1 LSTRL
6 ASDPMALPAVFLK
19 EEQKMSFHSLG
30 LRAELVE
37 AVTQLGFLEPMPIQR
52 QAIPALLAEK
62 RDFIGLAQTGTGK
75 TGAFGLPLIQGI
87 DPGNPGVQAVVI
99 CPTRELCLQITGD
112 LTRFAARMPALGIV
126 SVYGGASIAVQI
138 RQIKSGGRIVVA
150 TPGRLLDLIRRK
162 ALNLSSVS
170 IAVLDEAD
178 EMLNMGF
185 QEDIDAILAK
195 MPTQRNIWL
204 FSATMASGV
213 AAIAAKYLADP
224 MEVTVGPKNQSPVS
238 IAHVCY
244 TIREK
249 DRYPALRRLIDIS
262 PEIFG
267 LVFCRTRKDTQ
278 SVADA
283 LVRDGY
289 PAEALHG
296 DLSQV
301 QRDAVMRKFRQGTI
315 RLLVAT
321 DVAARGLDVEDITH
335 VIHYNLP
342 DEPEIYTH
350 RSGRTGRAGKSGVSI
365 ALIHVR
371 EKQRILDLEK
381 RGRIRFAFETL
392 PDGKTVCGKKLLGL
406 VDRFIGATPD
416 LAAIAPFLPA
426 AYEAFADLDKEGLIQ
441 RIVSRELAP
450 VIEHYRHAPD
460 LNVKSAPRPRAIS
473 HPTPRVEKRN
483 DRVKPKK
490 TERFFI
496 NVGRLDKINEGAIVR
511 LICDHANIGSHTIG
525 AIILNREFSFFEV
538 ETRAAAKVWNARH
551 DARLDGRAVEIR
563 KAFKP
568 KAMAQDPITRAK
580 PVSRKASQDPKCRR
594 KHPTQPTTGHP
605 GR

>member
-1 LSTRL
+1 
-6 ASDPMALPAVFLK
+6 M
-19 EEQKMSFHSLG
+19 G
-30 LRAELVE
+30 LCSELVA
-37 AVTQLGFLEPMPIQR
+37 AVTQLGFLEPMPIQQ
-52 QAIPALLAEK
+52 QAIPALLAKK

-87 DPGNPGVQAVVI
+87 DPDNRGVQAVVI
-99 CPTRELCLQITGD
+99 CPTRELCLQITSD
-112 LTRFAARMPALGIV
+112 LTRFAVNMPPLGIV
-126 SVYGGASIAVQI
+126 SVYGGASIVLQI
-138 RQIKSGGRIVVA
+138 RQIKNGARIVVA

-162 ALNLSSVS
+162 ALDLSRVS
-170 IAVLDEAD
+170 CAVLDEAD
-178 EMLNMGF
+178 EMFNMGF

-195 MPTQRNIWL
+195 MPGQRNIWL

-213 AAIAAKYLADP
+213 AAIAGKYLSCP
-224 MEVTVGPKNQSPVS
+224 LEVTVGCKNQSPVS

-249 DRYPALRRLIDIS
+249 DRYPALRRFIDIS

-278 SVADA
+278 TVADA

-289 PAEALHG
+289 LAEALHG

-301 QRDAVMRKFRQGTI
+301 QRDAVMRKFRQGAI

-321 DVAARGLDVEDITH
+321 DVAARGLDVEGITH

-350 RSGRTGRAGKSGVSI
+350 RSGRTARAGNSGVSV

-381 RGRIRFAFETL
+381 RGHIRFTFEKL
-392 PDGKTVCGKKLLGL
+392 PDGKDVCQKKLLGL
-406 VDRFIGATPD
+406 VDRFISAEPD
-416 LAAIAPFLPA
+416 LAAITPFLPA
-426 AYEAFADLDKEGLIQ
+426 AYEALAHLDKEALIQ

-450 VIEHYRHAPD
+450 VIQHYRHAPD
-460 LNVKSAPRPRAIS
+460 LNVKSAPRPRAAS
-473 HPTPRVEKRN
+473 DSKQRVEKRN
-483 DRVKPKK
+483 GRFKQKK

-511 LICDHANIGSHTIG
+511 LICDQANIGSHTIG
-525 AIILNREFSFFEV
+525 AIVLNREFSFFEV
-538 ETRAAAKVWNARH
+538 ETRAASKVWNARH

-563 KAFKP
+563 KAFKQ
-568 KAMAQDPITRAK
+568 KEMAHDPVSGVR
-580 PVSRKASQDPKCRR
+580 PVSRKASQGARFRR
-594 KHPTQPTTGHP
+594 KHATQPTMGNP
-605 GR
+605 GL